1 MSWAILPTFD
11 YIDWMKIRKT
21 TTVKIP
27 ILGNKIP
34 LSYIFSIYGI
44 FMVSVI
50 IQYLIKLVR
59 IFKFGLPDQDRFASK
74 IVKDPNER

>member
-1 MSWAILPTFD
+1 
-11 YIDWMKIRKT
+11 MKIRKT

-59 IFKFGLPDQDRFASK
+59 IFKFGLPDQDRFASE